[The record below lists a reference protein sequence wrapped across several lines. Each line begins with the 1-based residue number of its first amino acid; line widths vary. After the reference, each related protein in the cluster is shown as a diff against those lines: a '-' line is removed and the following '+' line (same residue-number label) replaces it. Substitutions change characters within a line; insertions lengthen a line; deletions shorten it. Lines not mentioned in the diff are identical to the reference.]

1 MAEANPAYVMK
12 NVYIVDARAKI
23 HSNVNGKINGR
34 PFSVPTNG
42 LIELI
47 TNNLKTEEV
56 GSNVAPFLR
65 NIGYRADVKE

>member
-1 MAEANPAYVMK
+1 MAESNPAYVMK

-34 PFSVPTNG
+34 PFSVPING
-42 LIELI
+42 LIEVI
-47 TNNLKTEEV
+47 TKNLKTEEM

-65 NIGYRADVKE
+65 NIGYRAYVKE